1 MRVTALDMIPKS
13 PQNWVKDARNDINV
27 SLESLIP
34 SIHTWPKALHQAQ
47 HHALLAPGKR
57 FRPLLCLAISEGL
70 GVRRDV
76 ALRIGNAAEFVHAA
90 SLILDDL
97 PCMDDAELR
106 RGRQTVHLAFS
117 ESTAILAATNLLNRA
132 FGIVSGTHGLSATQ
146 RIDIVNSL
154 SRNVGS
160 NGLIAGQIA
169 DLTNSDMSIEAE
181 KVETVNALK
190 TGALF
195 DFTVQ
200 AAAIMGKASA
210 AQSVQL
216 SEFSKQIGLAFQLLD
231 DLKDEI
237 MSEAQSQK
245 SCKRDIGKATL
256 LALEG
261 SDAAMARLS
270 DYMDQ
275 AQAAIIDSNLS
286 TESTLIY
293 IIKTQF
299 SLPSL

>member
-1 MRVTALDMIPKS
+1 MNITALDMIPKT
-13 PQNWVKDARNDINV
+13 PEKWIDLARTDIDRA
-27 SLESLIP
+27 LESLIP

-47 HHALLAPGKR
+47 HHAVMAPGKR

-76 ALRIGNAAEFVHAA
+76 ALRIGCVAEIVHTA

-97 PCMDDAELR
+97 PCMDDADLR
-106 RGRQTVHLAFS
+106 RGRETIHIAFS
-117 ESTAILAATNLLNRA
+117 ESTAVLTATNLLNRTY
-132 FGIVSGTHGLSATQ
+132 GIVAGTQGLSATQ
-146 RIDIVNSL
+146 QVDIIKSL
-154 SRNVGS
+154 SRSVGS
-160 NGLIAGQIA
+160 NGLIAGQVA
-169 DLTNSDMSIEAE
+169 DLANSDMNVDIE
-181 KVETVNALK
+181 KVETVNSLK

-195 DFTVQ
+195 DFIVQ
-200 AAAIMGKASA
+200 AAAIMGKATA

-237 MSEAQSQK
+237 MSEAESQK

-270 DYMDQ
+270 DYMDD
-275 AQAAIIDSNLS
+275 ARAAIMESELS
-286 TESTLIY
+286 TNSILKY
-293 IIKTQF
+293 IISKQF
-299 SLPSL
+299 SLPSQ

>member
-1 MRVTALDMIPKS
+1 MNITALDMIPKT
-13 PQNWVKDARNDINV
+13 PEKWIDLARTDIDRV
-27 SLESLIP
+27 LESLIP
-34 SIHTWPKALHQAQ
+34 SIHTWPVALHQAQ
-47 HHALLAPGKR
+47 HHAVMAPGKR

-76 ALRIGNAAEFVHAA
+76 ALRIGCVAEIVHTA

-97 PCMDDAELR
+97 PCMDDANLR
-106 RGRQTVHLAFS
+106 RGRETLHIAFS
-117 ESTAILAATNLLNRA
+117 ESTAVLAATNLLNRTY
-132 FGIVSGTHGLSATQ
+132 GIVAGTLGLSATQ
-146 RIDIVNSL
+146 QVDIIKSL
-154 SRNVGS
+154 SRSVGS
-160 NGLIAGQIA
+160 NGLIAGQVA
-169 DLTNSDMSIEAE
+169 DLANSDMNIDIE
-181 KVETVNALK
+181 KVETVNSMK

-195 DFTVQ
+195 DFIVQ

-237 MSEAQSQK
+237 MSEAESQK

-270 DYMDQ
+270 DYMDD
-275 AQAAIIDSNLS
+275 ARAAIMESELS
-286 TESTLIY
+286 TDSILKY
-293 IIKTQF
+293 IISKQF
-299 SLPSL
+299 SLPSK

>member
-1 MRVTALDMIPKS
+1 MHITALDMIPKA
-13 PQNWVKDARNDINV
+13 PEKWIDQARADIERT
-27 SLESLIP
+27 LESLIP
-34 SIHTWPKALHQAQ
+34 SIHTWPKALHTAQ
-47 HHALLAPGKR
+47 HHALMAPGKR

-76 ALRIGNAAEFVHAA
+76 ALRMGCVAEIVHTA

-97 PCMDDAELR
+97 PCMDDADLR
-106 RGRQTVHLAFS
+106 RGRETIHIAFS
-117 ESTAILAATNLLNRA
+117 ESTAVLTATNLLNRTY
-132 FGIVSGTHGLSATQ
+132 GIVAGTQGLSATQ
-146 RIDIVNSL
+146 QVDIIKSL
-154 SRNVGS
+154 SRSVGS
-160 NGLIAGQIA
+160 NGLIAGQVA
-169 DLTNSDMSIEAE
+169 DLANSDMNVDIE
-181 KVETVNALK
+181 KVETVNAMK

-195 DFTVQ
+195 DFIVQ
-200 AAAIMGKASA
+200 AAAIMGKATA

-237 MSEAQSQK
+237 MSETESQK

-270 DYMDQ
+270 DYMDD
-275 AQAAIIDSNLS
+275 ARAAIMESDLS
-286 TESTLIY
+286 TDSILKY
-293 IIKTQF
+293 IISKQF
-299 SLPSL
+299 SLPRR

>member
-1 MRVTALDMIPKS
+1 MRVTALDMIPKA
-13 PQNWVKDARNDINV
+13 PERWIDLARADIEKT
-27 SLESLIP
+27 LESLIP
-34 SIHTWPKALHQAQ
+34 SIHTWPKALHTAQ

-76 ALRIGNAAEFVHAA
+76 ALRIGCVAEIVHTA

-106 RGRQTVHLAFS
+106 RGRQTVHIAFS
-117 ESTAILAATNLLNRA
+117 VSTAVLTATNLLNRS
-132 FGIVSGTHGLSATQ
+132 FGIVAETQGLSATQ
-146 RIDIVNSL
+146 QVDIIKSL
-154 SRNVGS
+154 SRNIGS

-169 DLTNSDMSIEAE
+169 DLANSDMNVDIE

-195 DFTVQ
+195 DFIIQ
-200 AAAIMGKASA
+200 AAAIMGKATA

-237 MSEAQSQK
+237 MSEAESQK

-261 SDAAMARLS
+261 SKAAMARLS

-275 AQAAIIDSNLS
+275 AHTAIMESDLS
-286 TESTLIY
+286 TESVLIH
-293 IIKTQF
+293 IINKQF
-299 SLPSL
+299 SLAGR

>member
-1 MRVTALDMIPKS
+1 MSITALDMIPKS
-13 PQNWVKDARNDINV
+13 QSQWVAAARNDIN
-27 SLESLIP
+27 SGLEGLIP

-57 FRPLLCLAISEGL
+57 FRPLLCLAISQGL

-76 ALRIGNAAEFVHAA
+76 ALRIGNIAEIVHTA

-106 RGRQTVHLAFS
+106 RGRKTVHLAFS
-117 ESTAILAATNLLNRA
+117 ESTAVLTATNLLNRA
-132 FGIVSGTHGLSATQ
+132 FGIIAGTQGLSPTQ
-146 RIDIVNSL
+146 RIDIVSSL
-154 SRNVGS
+154 SRNIGS

-169 DLTNSDMSIEAE
+169 DLANSDMSITAE

-216 SEFSKQIGLAFQLLD
+216 AEFSKQIGLAFQLLD
-231 DLKDEI
+231 DLKDEV
-237 MSEAQSQK
+237 MSEAESQK
-245 SCKRDIGKATL
+245 SAKRDIGKATL

-275 AQAAIIDSNLS
+275 AESAILDCNLS
-286 TESTLIY
+286 TEAILIY

-299 SLPSL
+299 SLPNL